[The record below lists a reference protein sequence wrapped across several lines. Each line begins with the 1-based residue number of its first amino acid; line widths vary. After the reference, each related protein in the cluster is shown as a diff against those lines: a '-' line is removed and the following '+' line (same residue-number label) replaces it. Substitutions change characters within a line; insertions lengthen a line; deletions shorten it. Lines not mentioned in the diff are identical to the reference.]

1 MVSAFEVMEM
11 ALRGLDR
18 SDALYLMREADIFT
32 LAQAAEALTRKF
44 FGDVVTFVNNVVIN
58 FLPVYRRLRTHRP
71 VSSSHSSMA
80 FASSAKRAK
89 PSRCSL

>member
-1 MVSAFEVMEM
+1 VVSAFEVMEM

-44 FGDVVTFVNNVVIN
+44 FGAWS
-58 FLPVYRRLRTHRP
+58 P
-71 VSSSHSSMA
+71 SSTT
-80 FASSAKRAK
+80 
-89 PSRCSL
+89 L